1 MTSGMNNSKKVLV
14 VDDSSSIREAV
25 SFMLR
30 KRGFDV
36 VTGVDG
42 KDALKHFD
50 GLNIDLVITDLHM
63 PNMDGIGL
71 IKEVRKI
78 DDYKRVPILVLTT
91 ESQVSIKMEAK
102 KAGATGWI
110 VKPFETDKL
119 MATIRKVLR

>member
-1 MTSGMNNSKKVLV
+1 MNTSKTVLV
-14 VDDSSSIREAV
+14 VDDSDSIRDAV
-25 SFMLR
+25 SHMLR
-30 KRGFDV
+30 SRGYNV
-36 VTGVDG
+36 LTGNDG
-42 KDALKHFD
+42 RDALKHFA
-50 GLNIDLVITDLHM
+50 GKPVDLLLTDLHM

-71 IKEVRKI
+71 IREVRKL

-110 VKPFETDKL
+110 VKPFETERL

>member
-1 MTSGMNNSKKVLV
+1 MNNSKKVVV

-25 SFMLR
+25 SYLLR

-42 KDALKHFD
+42 QDALKHFD

-63 PNMDGIGL
+63 PKMDGIGL

-78 DDYKRVPILVLTT
+78 EDYKRIPILVLTT
-91 ESQVSIKMEAK
+91 ESQVSIKREAK

-110 VKPFETDKL
+110 VKPFETEKL